1 MRRRSRPSATTP
13 KPLPP
18 AAATGRANNL
28 EVRLRWHPLRL
39 QVPRQCRREE
49 WLFRLTCV
57 EVIIFYI
64 LLIDA
69 LGANLVVHFGSK
81 WYVQHFRA
89 ISRASSARTMTLSF
103 SKTGK
108 QRQNSG
114 MSLS

>member
-1 MRRRSRPSATTP
+1 
-13 KPLPP
+13 
-18 AAATGRANNL
+18 
-28 EVRLRWHPLRL
+28 
-39 QVPRQCRREE
+39 
-49 WLFRLTCV
+49 LFRLTCV

-114 MSLS
+114 MSLRRDLRAGRGYRRSALRRIKA